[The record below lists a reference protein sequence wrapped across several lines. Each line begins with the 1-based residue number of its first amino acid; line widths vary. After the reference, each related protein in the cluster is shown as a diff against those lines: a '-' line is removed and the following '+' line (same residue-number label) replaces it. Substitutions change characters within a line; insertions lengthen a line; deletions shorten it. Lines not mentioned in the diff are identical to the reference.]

1 MRPAR
6 LSSVVFSEKKT
17 EVSASVCFILVL
29 YRLRAK
35 ELVLERNLSVIIYCF
50 RSALLFFSLDG
61 LLLENELVTIS
72 AIPSHFVSSTAF
84 SSAQSKLMSGLTELA
99 MTYEHFF
106 SVFSSAENIL

>member
-1 MRPAR
+1 MKE
-6 LSSVVFSEKKT
+6 SEVLFFT
-17 EVSASVCFILVL
+17 VS
-29 YRLRAK
+29 LRQ
-35 ELVLERNLSVIIYCF
+35 
-50 RSALLFFSLDG
+50 FFSLSFPGVFHDG

-106 SVFSSAENIL
+106 SVFSSAENLVDLSTA